1 MIRLL
6 HTSDWHL
13 GDRLGTEDR
22 LPDQLARLEEICA
35 VIDREAVDLLLVAGD
50 VFDESRAEPL
60 ARVVHQLARLLKPRI
75 EAGLTTVFIAGNHDR
90 EYVFPLLSGLQDL
103 IAPESAGRVIFADKP
118 RLAEVRS
125 KGNEQVSLLLLPYP
139 SAHRYDLADQSW
151 ASPDAKRE
159 ALASAVRDRIRELGQ
174 RARDAA
180 RGQQIVLCGH
190 FLVRGVTSGLGR
202 YRLTEQEDVP
212 VEPSDLPTYAYIA
225 LGHIHKPQVLGAPHI
240 RYSGSIERMDK
251 GEEGD
256 QKQVLLVDVAK
267 TGLQDIREVALDAT
281 PFATVSATSE
291 ADLQA
296 VANGM
301 QDRVRALVSLRL
313 TLRRDQSLRTL
324 QAYAREL
331 FPRIYAPTD
340 VEYVDRPPAAPP
352 GQLHDRQD
360 VPTTVR
366 RYLEQKL
373 AQDPDAPELKR
384 LAEELLATLEAAR

>member
-35 VIDREAVDLLLVAGD
+35 AMDRESVDVLMVAGD
-50 VFDESRAEPL
+50 VFDESRAEPF
-60 ARVVHQLARLLKPRI
+60 ARVVRQLAKLLKPRI

-90 EYVFPLLSGLQDL
+90 EYIFPLLSGLQDL
-103 IAPESAGRVIFADKP
+103 IAPDSAGRVIFADKP
-118 RLAEVRS
+118 RLAEVTSRS
-125 KGNEQVSLLLLPYP
+125 NEQLSLLLLPYP
-139 SAHRYDLADQSW
+139 SAHRYDLADQNW
-151 ASPDAKRE
+151 ASPDEKRA

-174 RARDAA
+174 EARDTA

-190 FLVRGVTSGLGR
+190 FLVRGVTSGL

-225 LGHIHKPQVLGAPHI
+225 LGHIHKPQILGAPHI
-240 RYSGSIERMDK
+240 RYCGSIERMDR
-251 GEEGD
+251 GEEAD
-256 QKQVLLVDVAK
+256 QKHVLLVDVAK
-267 TGLQDIREVALDAT
+267 SGLQDIREIALDAT
-281 PFATVSATSE
+281 PFATVVATSE
-291 ADLQA
+291 EDLQSA
-296 VANGM
+296 ADGM
-301 QDRVRALVSLRL
+301 PDRARALVSLRL
-313 TLRRDQSLRTL
+313 RLRRDQSLRAL
-324 QAYAREL
+324 QSRAREL

-340 VEYVDRPPAAPP
+340 VEYVDRPQATPA
-352 GQLHDRQD
+352 GQPHERQD

-373 AQDPDAPELKR
+373 AQDPDAKELRR
-384 LAEELLATLEAAR
+384 LAEELLATLDTMH